1 MVILAWKITTCSF
14 LKSKFTIDTYLVDL
28 QTNSPLVFFEEWLEN
43 GWNSCNLSIE
53 CLEAHFHL
61 GLGIFD
67 FILSSQKIFGALGK
81 LVFVL
86 QSFKIGKVKVKGHSL
101 GRKILILEM
110 AF

>member
-1 MVILAWKITTCSF
+1 MTTFVVQRAIFMSQLTIFSEWSF
-14 LKSKFTIDTYLVDL
+14 LLKETNLVDL

-43 GWNSCNLSIE
+43 GWDSCNLSIE

-86 QSFKIGKVKVKGHSL
+86 QSFKIGKVKVKG
-101 GRKILILEM
+101 RKY
-110 AF
+110 